1 MPVMDEFK
9 EERETI
15 KNAPFSKKLEYFK
28 DYYLMRTIIIVVVA
42 AIVGGFLYSYFS
54 RKETA
59 LYATLVNFSEVQD
72 PEGLTAPFAKE
83 AINTRKEEIFIDSS
97 SYISSDMN
105 EVNFI
110 KYGYED
116 EQRLFSMVMTG
127 EMDLFISGGDV
138 LERYAAQEWFED
150 LRTVIPETDLM
161 KMDENSILSFNGVPI
176 GIRIKESSALFKYY
190 YYNGKQGEA
199 VYAGFPAGS
208 RHKDL
213 AVRFLQYLLN

>member
-28 DYYLMRTIIIVVVA
+28 DYYLMKTIIAVVTA
-42 AIVGGFLYSYFS
+42 AILGGFLFSYFS
-54 RKETA
+54 KKQIA
-59 LYATLVNFSEVQD
+59 LYVTLVNFSEMQE
-72 PEGLTAPFAKE
+72 PESLIAPFAQE
-83 AINTRKEEIFIDSS
+83 EINSGKEEIFIDSS

-138 LERYAAQEWFED
+138 LERYAAQQWFED
-150 LRTVIPETDLM
+150 LSTVIPEADLNRM
-161 KMDENSILSFNGVPI
+161 GEDSILVFNGVPV
-176 GIRIKESSALFKYY
+176 GIRIRESSALFKYY

-208 RHKDL
+208 VHKDL
-213 AVRFLQYLLN
+213 AVKFVQYLMR

>member
-28 DYYLMRTIIIVVVA
+28 DYYLMKTIIAVVVA
-42 AIVGGFLYSYFS
+42 AILGSFLFSYFS
-54 RKETA
+54 KKETA
-59 LYATLVNFSEVQD
+59 LYVTLVNFSEVQD
-72 PEGLTAPFAKE
+72 PAGMIAPFAQE
-83 AINTRKEEIFIDSS
+83 AINTKKEEIFLDSS

-150 LRTVIPETDLM
+150 LRTVLPEADLM
-161 KMDENSILSFNGVPI
+161 KMDESSVLSFNGVPI
-176 GIRIKESSALFKYY
+176 GLRIRESSILFQTY
-190 YYNGKQGEA
+190 YYNGKQGET

-208 RHKDL
+208 RHREL
-213 AVRFLQYLLN
+213 AIRFLQYLMR